1 MKRKQIFGFDYTNN
15 EYMKIFMYLLVGG
28 SAALLEWTLF
38 YIFFR
43 LLSASAVFS
52 MQTQTVLAA
61 TTLAFATSTLHHYI
75 LCNRFV
81 FDSGSRYHRG
91 TEVSLVFLVSAI
103 GLGWNLLLMWL
114 FTSPAILGLNPMVSK
129 IMASAI
135 VTVWNYVSR
144 KKWIFK

>member
-28 SAALLEWTLF
+28 SAALLEWSLF

-43 LLSASAVFS
+43 LLSAGAVFS

-61 TTLAFATSTLHHYI
+61 TTLAFASSTLYHYV

-91 TEVSLVFLVSAI
+91 TEVSLVFVVSAI

-114 FTSPAILGLNPMVSK
+114 FTSPFGIMCRVRNGFLSKGVSLWHEQHALWKFYK
-129 IMASAI
+129 I
-135 VTVWNYVSR
+135 
-144 KKWIFK
+144 

>member
-61 TTLAFATSTLHHYI
+61 TTLSFATPTRYHYI

-81 FDSGSRYHRG
+81 FDSGSRYHHG

-114 FTSPAILGLNPMVSK
+114 FTAPAILGLNPMVSK